1 MIKDIYFQTEEWGD
15 VAIQHDGQ
23 VHHFSNLICLISF
36 LQSVH
41 GQEFNL
47 IEVDE
52 TNYHSLQQSGAFD
65 DQ

>member
-1 MIKDIYFQTEEWGD
+1 MTKDIYFQTEEWGD
-15 VAIQHDGQ
+15 VAIQHDSQ
-23 VHHFSNLICLISF
+23 VHHFSNLMCLIAF
-36 LQSVH
+36 LQSIY

-52 TNYHSLQQSGAFD
+52 TNYHDLQQSGAFD